1 MQENAGNKLSTKFKM
16 PQSKA
21 ELETKPEDI
30 KKHKEMTKIR
40 QLDLKIA
47 AMNKKINLTK
57 IGLM

>member
-1 MQENAGNKLSTKFKM
+1 M